1 MSERL
6 VLAYEVLLTQG
17 IVKMHKAHLLKQEIK
32 KVVNTR
38 KMMNSFLRIIVRYI
52 CFIMFHVDRML
63 SLP

>member
-1 MSERL
+1 MSKSL
-6 VLAYEVLLTQG
+6 VLTCEVLLTQG
-17 IVKMHKAHLLKQEIK
+17 IFKMHKAYLLKQEIQ

>member
-1 MSERL
+1 MSKSL
-6 VLAYEVLLTQG
+6 VLTCEVLLTQG
-17 IVKMHKAHLLKQEIK
+17 IFKMHKAYLLKQEIK
-32 KVVNTR
+32 KVVNTG